1 MKKTLFVSIPI
12 LIFLVLMSC
21 SAQKAIQKSK
31 VQTEL
36 DSLSYSYGVLIAK
49 FIKETNNTPSV
60 NEVVFAKAIYDYFNK
75 EKTLI
80 NEKDAENIVKS
91 NSMKRNK
98 QVSNKAKDEG
108 QKYLAENKKKD
119 GVITLPSGL
128 QYKILKK
135 GTGEKPKE
143 TDKVKTHYK
152 GLLVNGKVF
161 DSSYDRGEPAVFPVN
176 GVIKGWTEALLLMK
190 PGSKWILYIP
200 YQLAYGERG
209 IKGVIPPF
217 STLIFEIELISIEN

>member
-1 MKKTLFVSIPI
+1 
-12 LIFLVLMSC
+12 MSC